1 MACIISSIDLLYLM
15 ETYWFRWIIFNK
27 GNFILL
33 ICPFYFS
40 IRHSR
45 TRKIFSFT
53 DCSRN
58 SKKLCSS
65 APIEHSARDIGTVKW
80 HPYNV
85 EVKVISFV
93 KYFNM
98 ELSIFN
104 AHVNIKKR
112 GTRIFSFFSSNSV
125 KQNILMFTYHLVI
138 ATHQ

>member
-40 IRHSR
+40 IRHLR

-65 APIEHSARDIGTVKW
+65 APIKHSARDIGTVKW

-125 KQNILMFTYHLVI
+125 KQNILMFLRDAVI
-138 ATHQ
+138 I